1 MGNMGRRVGTFFQ
14 EQGYMV
20 APWRVPVAPSLLW
33 TVLLYKKGSADSSA
47 SRKLSAVAFLTK
59 LGGCLLLMWSVLNS
73 ETKGKKK

>member
-1 MGNMGRRVGTFFQ
+1 
-14 EQGYMV
+14 MV

-59 LGGCLLLMWSVLNS
+59 LGGCLLLTWSVLNS
-73 ETKGKKK
+73 ETKEKKKVTSLVC